1 MGAQPRALKPSNPDK
16 TMTSTGFLLVLAAAF
31 CHAIWNFY
39 VKRLNAGPE
48 LVWLFSLVALI
59 LYAPLAAYV
68 LWNEGGNLGWP
79 AVGMM
84 VASSF
89 LHLAYFL
96 LLQRGYRFG
105 DLSLIYPIARSTGPL
120 LSTTF
125 AVAVLGENMTLQTGL
140 GGLLII
146 GGVICLSGGLSANN
160 RHLLPSI
167 AFGVVVGMFIGTYTV
182 LDAYAVS
189 VILVPPLLLDYG
201 TTLGRIFILGP
212 LAYHRWSSILT
223 LWRKQKTGVLIIA
236 IFSPLAYILVLY
248 ALTFTPV
255 VYVAPLRETS
265 VLIGVFLGS
274 ILLGEGHLK
283 KRLVWA
289 TVIMTGVAVLATG

>member
-1 MGAQPRALKPSNPDK
+1 MGAQSRALKPPDPDQ
-16 TMTSTGFLLVLAAAF
+16 TMTLTGFLLVLAAAF
-31 CHAIWNFY
+31 CHAIWNFH
-39 VKRLNAGPE
+39 VKRMNAGPE
-48 LVWLFSLVALI
+48 LVWLFSAVGLV
-59 LYAPLAAYV
+59 LYGPLAAYF
-68 LWNEGGNLGWP
+68 LWTEGAGLGWI

-84 VASSF
+84 AASSF
-89 LHLAYFL
+89 VHLAYFL
-96 LLQRGYRFG
+96 LLQRGYRVG

-125 AVAVLGENMTLQTGL
+125 AVAVLGEHMTLQTGL

-146 GGVICLSGGLSANN
+146 GGVICLSGGFGAGN

-167 AFGVVVGMFIGTYTV
+167 GFGIVVGMFIGTYTV

-189 VILVPPLLLDYG
+189 VILVPPVLLDYG
-201 TTLGRIFILGP
+201 TMLGRVIILAP
-212 LAYHRWSSILT
+212 LAARRRDSVRS
-223 LWRKQKTGVLIIA
+223 LWREQKTGVMVVA

-255 VYVAPLRETS
+255 IYVAPLRETS

-274 ILLGEGHLK
+274 ILLSEGHLK
-283 KRLVWA
+283 KRMIWA
-289 TVIMTGVAVLATG
+289 SVIMAGVAVLASG

>member
-1 MGAQPRALKPSNPDK
+1 
-16 TMTSTGFLLVLAAAF
+16 MTTLGFSLVLAAAF

-48 LVWLFSLVALI
+48 LVWLFSVVIMVIYGPFAVW
-59 LYAPLAAYV
+59 V
-68 LWNEGGNLGWP
+68 LWNEGGNMGWP
-79 AVGMM
+79 DIGMI
-84 VASSF
+84 VASSAI
-89 LHLAYFL
+89 HLAYFL
-96 LLQRGYRFG
+96 LLQRGYRVG

-125 AVAVLGENMTLQTGL
+125 AVIVLGETMTLQAAL
-140 GGLLII
+140 GGLLIV
-146 GGVICLSGGLSANN
+146 GGVICLSGGFRANS
-160 RHLLPSI
+160 RHLWPSI
-167 AFGVVVGMFIGTYTV
+167 GFGLIVGLFIGTYTV

-201 TTLGRIFILGP
+201 ATLGRVVFLGP
-212 LAYHRWSSILT
+212 LAARRWSSVKS
-223 LWRKQKTGVLIIA
+223 LWREQRTGVMVIA

-255 VYVAPLRETS
+255 IYVAPLRETS

-274 ILLGEGHLK
+274 IILGEGHLK
-283 KRLVWA
+283 QRLVWA
-289 TVIMTGVAVLATG
+289 TVIMAGVAVLATA

>member
-1 MGAQPRALKPSNPDK
+1 
-16 TMTSTGFLLVLAAAF
+16 MTTLGFLLVITAAF
-31 CHAIWNFY
+31 CHAIWNFQ
-39 VKRLNAGPE
+39 VKRLAAGPE
-48 LVWLFSLVALI
+48 LVWLFSLVSLI
-59 LYAPLAAYV
+59 IYAPLAV
-68 LWNEGGNLGWP
+68 WFLWDQGGNMGWP
-79 AVGMM
+79 AVGMI
-84 VASSF
+84 VASSCI
-89 LHLAYFL
+89 HLAYFL

-125 AVAVLGENMTLQTGL
+125 AVLVLGENMTLQAGL

-146 GGVICLSGGLSANN
+146 GGVICLSGGFGANS
-160 RHLLPSI
+160 RQLLPSI
-167 AFGVVVGMFIGTYTV
+167 AFGVVVGLFIGSYTV

-201 TTLGRIFILGP
+201 TTLGRVIILGP
-212 LAYHRWSSILT
+212 LAARRRESVRT
-223 LWRKQKTGVLIIA
+223 LWREQRSGVMIVA

-255 VYVAPLRETS
+255 IYVAPLRETS

-274 ILLGEGHLK
+274 MILGEGHL
-283 KRLVWA
+283 RQRMIWA
-289 TVIMTGVAVLATG
+289 SVIMAGVAVLATA